1 MLIVMSSSSALTR
14 RTFLR
19 TLALG
24 ACLYPASR
32 TLAAMGREFGL
43 HPATP
48 GGASLMDL
56 PSGPLTNPPV
66 MLPPFHSAVVN
77 TPHLAL
83 TFDDGP
89 HGALTPRLL
98 DMLAQR
104 NVKATFYVI
113 GRNVEA
119 HPEIARRIVAEGH
132 EIANHTFTHP
142 ALSGLPSARVA
153 EELNR
158 THETVL
164 EVTGVRMTNLRPPYG
179 AFNDQVRKVAF
190 DGHGYDTIMWSVD
203 PLDWKFRNA
212 ARVTRE
218 LVSGAAPGA
227 VLLCHDIHK
236 STIAA
241 MPETLDQLLARG
253 FQFATVAQLMAMD
266 NSGRQDLNLRPLRPE
281 RSALPG

>member
-1 MLIVMSSSSALTR
+1 MNGPSALTR
-14 RTFLR
+14 RSFLR
-19 TLALG
+19 TIALG

-32 TLAAMGREFGL
+32 SLAAMGREFGL

-48 GGASLMDL
+48 GLATLQDL
-56 PSGPLTNPPV
+56 PPGPLTNPPV

-89 HGALTPRLL
+89 HGTLTPRLL
-98 DMLAQR
+98 DVLAQR
-104 NVKATFYVI
+104 DVKATFYVI

-119 HPEIARRIVAEGH
+119 HPAIARRIVAEGH

-142 ALSGLPSARVA
+142 ALSGLPAARVA
-153 EELNR
+153 EELRR

-164 EVTGVRMTNLRPPYG
+164 EATGVRMTNLRPPYG

-203 PLDWKFRNA
+203 PLDWKIRNT

-236 STIAA
+236 TTIAA
-241 MPETLDQLLARG
+241 IPPTLDQLLARG
-253 FQFATVAQLMAMD
+253 FQFVTVDRLLAMD
-266 NSGRQDLNLRPLRPE
+266 QSGRQDSNLRPPGPKPG
-281 RSALPG
+281 ALPS